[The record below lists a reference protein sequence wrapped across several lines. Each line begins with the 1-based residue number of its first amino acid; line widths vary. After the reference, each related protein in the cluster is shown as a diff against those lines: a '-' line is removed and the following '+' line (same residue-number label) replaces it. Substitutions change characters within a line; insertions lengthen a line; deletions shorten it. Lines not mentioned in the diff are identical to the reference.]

1 VSQFGAPGRIQM
13 WKACQSPCA
22 RIAKKRDSRYARE
35 QFELAATHDDLW
47 NAAQKE
53 LLLCGKIHGY
63 YRMYWGK
70 KIG

>member
-1 VSQFGAPGRIQM
+1 VEGAP
-13 WKACQSPCA
+13 
-22 RIAKKRDSRYARE
+22 IALRTPRKDKRDSRYARE